1 MKDFEKRI
9 RRKRVLTE
17 AVEVIVSILIVAS
30 AIGSVA
36 LSIFLYSGLFA
47 SNIPEW
53 MKWTL
58 LLLR

>member
-1 MKDFEKRI
+1 M
-9 RRKRVLTE
+9 LTE
-17 AVEVIVSILIVAS
+17 AVEVIASILIVAS
-30 AIGSVA
+30 TIGSVA